1 MEINYYSK
9 LERESLRSNYSK
21 NDLLNENY
29 LLDSFKSLK
38 IYYAPFDFV
47 NKNASVIIVGITP
60 GWTQMQESFK
70 IALGEIKKLNSETDV
85 LKKVKSQSS
94 FSGSMRVNLIKML
107 DELELNKKLNLP
119 TCEDLFSIDS
129 ELLHSTSVL
138 RYPVF
143 KDNKNYTGSSP
154 SPIKSQFL
162 WNMIEKMLVPEL
174 NNFENKLII
183 PLGKNVNDVLVKLKA
198 ENKIKSNLILE
209 GFPHPSGANGHRAT
223 QFNLNK
229 IAMKKDI
236 EKWVY

>member
-70 IALGEIKKLNSETDV
+70 IAIGEIKKLNSETDV

-198 ENKIKSNLILE
+198 ENKIKNNI
-209 GFPHPSGANGHRAT
+209 
-223 QFNLNK
+223 K
-229 IAMKKDI
+229 IYNI
-236 EKWVY
+236 